1 MAGGIKR
8 LKAETVIVG
17 SGPGG
22 AAVARELALRGKD
35 VLIIERGAYHRE
47 GGWLNT
53 FRMADRA
60 LTLASIEG
68 TQMVRLLTV
77 GGSTLSYLGTAFE
90 PPAWLK
96 ERHGIDLS
104 A

>member
-35 VLIIERGAYHRE
+35 VLILERGAYHRE
-47 GGWLNT
+47 GGWL
-53 FRMADRA
+53 
-60 LTLASIEG
+60 
-68 TQMVRLLTV
+68 
-77 GGSTLSYLGTAFE
+77 
-90 PPAWLK
+90 
-96 ERHGIDLS
+96 
-104 A
+104 